1 MKKLILIIGFV
12 TGVSL
17 TLVQAQKV
25 QISSNPTK
33 AYVIVNGTSSVST
46 TTTRENF
53 IGDGGML
60 VYKENHLPVFLE
72 PDNENQS
79 IEIDLVPVTD
89 LIGDQETAKIE
100 FSKLVLSIPALREIG
115 ATGMTD
121 QKTVFNGYVER
132 SLESNLDIWKEMVEK
147 ELGEQNVNMHIEEAD
162 LFGGQGRK
170 ESAEY
175 LLGAEIKGMWIST
188 TKRKC
193 YTYVELEWSLF
204 DKRKRSV
211 VLKTTTYGYGHGPEG
226 KRDDL
231 DASFRSAAKHL
242 TRDEEFV
249 GVIMGSGSGNVS
261 VENDGP
267 APISIPLIEELTV
280 DMGSNLIKRC
290 VASTVTVVTSNGH
303 GSGVIISDDG
313 KILTNHHVIEK
324 SNVVDIVLSSGL
336 QLEAE
341 VLRSDEHFDVAILQ
355 IKSGKGYMAL
365 PVAIDTENPT
375 FEVGDEVMAIGTPQ
389 DVALGQT
396 VSRGVVS
403 GKRKTDD
410 DRYFIQTDVSINPGN
425 SGGPLIDSEGRVIG
439 LITIKRFDSEGI
451 GFAIPVQQAIE
462 TLDLVF
468 D

>member
-1 MKKLILIIGFV
+1 MKKLVLIIGIIA
-12 TGVSL
+12 GASL

-25 QISSNPTK
+25 QITSNPTK
-33 AYVIVNGTSSVST
+33 AVVIVNGTSSVSR

-53 IGDGGML
+53 IDDGGIL

-89 LIGDQETAKIE
+89 LIGDQKTAQIE
-100 FSKLVLSIPALREIG
+100 FSKLVLSIPSLQEIG
-115 ATGMTD
+115 ALGITD

-132 SLESNLDIWKEMVEK
+132 SLESNLDIWKEMIEK
-147 ELGEQNVNMHIEEAD
+147 ELGQQRVNMHIEEAD

-175 LLGAEIKGMWIST
+175 LLGAEVSDMWIST
-188 TKRKC
+188 TKREC
-193 YTYVELEWSLF
+193 YTYVKLDWSLF

-231 DASFRSAAKHL
+231 DAAFKSAAIHL

-249 GVIMGSGSGNVS
+249 GMIMGSGAGNVS
-261 VENDGP
+261 SENDGLP
-267 APISIPLIEELTV
+267 PISIPLIEELKV

-290 VASTVTVVTSNGH
+290 VASTVTVVTSDGH

-313 KILTNHHVIEK
+313 KILTNHHVIKE
-324 SNVVDIVLSSGL
+324 SNVVDIVLSSGI

-341 VLRSDEHFDVAILQ
+341 VVRSDEHFDVAILQ
-355 IKSGKGYMAL
+355 ITSGKGYMAL
-365 PVAIDTENPT
+365 PVAVDTENPT

-389 DVALGQT
+389 DVSLGQT

-439 LITIKRFDSEGI
+439 LITIKRFDSDGI

-462 TLDLVF
+462 TLELVF